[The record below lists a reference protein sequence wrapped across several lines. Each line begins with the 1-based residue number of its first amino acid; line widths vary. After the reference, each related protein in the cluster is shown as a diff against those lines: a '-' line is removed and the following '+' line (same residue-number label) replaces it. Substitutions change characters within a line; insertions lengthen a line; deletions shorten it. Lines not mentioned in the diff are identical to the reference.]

1 MRTQD
6 KDERFYISIE
16 NNFSFALVMR
26 VCDWPY
32 LQLYVRGGSTIPLL
46 LLFEVWGISGR
57 RV

>member
-26 VCDWPY
+26 VCDWLTNFAPY
-32 LQLYVRGGSTIPLL
+32 YK
-46 LLFEVWGISGR
+46 FEAK
-57 RV
+57 